1 MNNAEPTLKE
11 LQRVIDEAEDAYVE
25 LEDACDI
32 AQQVV
37 RLAYDAYA
45 ERRIVLERKD
55 NG

>member
-1 MNNAEPTLKE
+1 MSNAEPTLKE
-11 LQRVIDEAEDAYVE
+11 LQRVIDAYVK

-45 ERRIVLERKD
+45 ERRIVLEQQD